1 MKTIIV
7 GASGI
12 IGYQLFLKL
21 KNQGKKVI
29 GTYYNNRKK
38 GLTKFDLTKDKIKDK
53 FKISKRD
60 KIILLTAISNPSAV
74 FKYPKFSKNLNVIAT
89 KKIIDDIKTIGC
101 KIYFMSSIEVFN
113 GVKGSYHE
121 NSIPKPLNL
130 YGKQK
135 LLIEKYLK
143 KRLKSFCI
151 LRTSFIV
158 GSDPKHRCP
167 VKLTYDTLLKPNAKM
182 AKDNYFAITSVNDL
196 CGMIIKILFNKKFQ
210 KLKICHVSSKEKIS
224 RTELAKFVI
233 KYSKLGFRMKF
244 KETLFKFIKYSEPRG
259 RQNNLISINEEI
271 NKYKY
276 EDASTVIKN
285 KIKKIEK
292 FNETFYTK

>member
-7 GASGI
+7 GASGV
-12 IGYQLFLKL
+12 IGYQLFLEFK
-21 KNQGKKVI
+21 KQGKKVI
-29 GTYYNNRKK
+29 GTYNSNRKK
-38 GLTKFDLTKDKIKDK
+38 GLIKFDLIKDRINDK
-53 FKISKRD
+53 FEISRRD

-74 FKYPKFSKNLNVIAT
+74 YKYPKISKNLNIKAT

-113 GVKGSYHE
+113 GVKGFYDEKSK
-121 NSIPKPLNL
+121 PKPLNL

-143 KRLKSFCI
+143 KNLINFCI

-158 GSDPKHRCP
+158 GSDPNHRCP

-182 AKDNYFAITSVNDL
+182 AKDNYFAITSVRDL
-196 CGMIIKILFNKKFQ
+196 RRMIFSILFNKKFE
-210 KLKICHVSSKEKIS
+210 KLKICHISSKEIIS
-224 RTELAKFVI
+224 RTELANFVI
-233 KYSKLGFRMKF
+233 QYSNLGLRMKF
-244 KETLFKFIKYSEPRG
+244 KETLFRFIKYSEPRG
-259 RQNNLISINEEI
+259 RQNNLISINEDI

-276 EDASTVIKN
+276 EDVRLVIKN
-285 KIKKIEK
+285 KIKIIEK
-292 FNETFYTK
+292 FNETNYPK